1 MEKNISNILKEVLE
15 EIKPS
20 KEEEKEIKNSLNEF
34 LYKVRKNIK
43 KLKIDVEIFI
53 GGSFAKGTMIRTKK
67 YDVDI
72 FFRFN
77 AKYKNE
83 ISDLTEKILKPF
95 KKIKVHGSRD
105 YFRVNMGPSFIIEI
119 IPVKKIK
126 NQKEAEN
133 ITDLSYSHVNY
144 VKRKLKP
151 EKILDEIRIAKAF
164 CHANNCYG
172 AESYIKGFSGYGLEL
187 LVHHYNGFLKFIKAV
202 GKIKD
207 KEVIDIEKQ
216 FKNKQ
221 EILLDL
227 NGSKLMSPIVLI
239 DPTYKQ
245 RNALAALSE
254 ETFEKFK
261 KECAKFLKNP
271 SLRLFEEK
279 KHDLDKIKKGVLK
292 KKLEFV
298 LIEVETNKQKGDVAG
313 SKLLKFYNHLEDEIK
328 EYFQITNKGFEY
340 DEGKPAKFFFV
351 TKNKKEI
358 ISKGPKTKDKK
369 NSAKFKKKHKRTFTR
384 AGRLYAREKINFKIK
399 GFLKSWKAKNKKR
412 MKEMT
417 IREFKVMN

>member
-1 MEKNISNILKEVLE
+1 MKKKTLEILKEVLE

-20 KEEEKEIKNSLNEF
+20 KEEEKEIKKSLNEF
-34 LYKVRKNIK
+34 LEEIRKNIK
-43 KLKIDVEIFI
+43 KLKIDLEIFV
-53 GGSFAKGTMIRTKK
+53 GGSFAKGTMIKTKK
-67 YDVDI
+67 YDVDV
-72 FFRFN
+72 FFRFDR
-77 AKYKNE
+77 KYKKE
-83 ISDLTEKILKPF
+83 ISNLTGKILKGF
-95 KKIKVHGSRD
+95 TKTKVHGSRD
-105 YFRVNMGPSFIIEI
+105 YFRVNIGPSFVIEI

-144 VKRKLKP
+144 VKRKLKSN
-151 EKILDEIRIAKAF
+151 KILDEIRIAKAF

-187 LVHHYNGFLKFIKAV
+187 LVYHYKGFLKFIKAV

-207 KEVIDIEKQ
+207 KEVVDIEKQ

-221 EILLDL
+221 EILMDL
-227 NGSKLMSPIVLI
+227 NGSKLLSPIVLI

-271 SLRLFEEK
+271 DLNSFKEK
-279 KHDLDKIKKGVLK
+279 RHDLEKIKKAALK

-298 LIEVETNKQKGDVAG
+298 LIEAKTNKQKGDVAG

-351 TKNKKEI
+351 TKRKKEI
-358 ISKGPKTKDKK
+358 ISKGPKVKDKK
-369 NSAKFKKKHKRTFTR
+369 NTAKFKKRHKRTFTR

-399 GFLKSWKAKNKKR
+399 GFLKSWKVKNKKR
-412 MKEMT
+412 MKEMS
-417 IREFKVMN
+417 ISKLKII